1 MGRFA
6 QRVAGLFIAPVLL
19 AGTAVGQSY
28 PGQYP
33 PNQYP
38 PGQYPSG
45 QYPPGQYPP
54 SNYPG
59 GLPLPSIHLP
69 QRKPKTESA
78 KTTKVTVASVEGMLR
93 KLGEKDLLLQASNGR
108 VLRFRLIPKTEF
120 VGKDSKPVR
129 DSLIH
134 PGDRLTIDANP
145 DDPETALR
153 VMLSKSGTPNERA
166 MAESGIDENS
176 VATPTARDLGKPHS
190 INSHDTGMDNGG
202 PVSDDVRPSQ
212 SGPEPSLGARPI
224 SDPIADSP
232 RSDSRG
238 NDSRNREVVRDPLG
252 EASRAPIPTS
262 DDMVIDDA
270 RDAASVFTAGLPNF
284 LVQQVT
290 TRYQG
295 EGSPV
300 RWRSMDT
307 ITCDVASVNGKED
320 YKNFRMNGRPMS
332 GKPEDSGSWSTG
344 EFTITLEDVLSYSTA
359 AEFRK
364 RGEDRIAGRPALVYD
379 LEVRKANSHWT
390 IADMHGRRYT
400 PAYKGSL
407 WIDKETR
414 RVLRIEQVAQG
425 IPRDFTFDRTEATI
439 EYGFVSIESKTY
451 LLPVR
456 GENLA
461 CETGTRN
468 CSRNTIEFRNY
479 RKFGAESSVTFDR

>member
-6 QRVAGLFIAPVLL
+6 PRIVGLVIAPLLL
-19 AGTAVGQSY
+19 AGTASGQSY

-33 PNQYP
+33 PGQYPPNQYP
-38 PGQYPSG
+38 QG

-54 SNYPG
+54 GSYPG
-59 GLPLPSIHLP
+59 GIPMPSIHLP
-69 QRKPKTESA
+69 QRKPKAESA
-78 KTTKVTVASVEGMLR
+78 KSSKLNVASVEGMLR
-93 KLGEKDLLLQASNGR
+93 KLAEKDLLLQTSSGK
-108 VLRFRLIPKTEF
+108 VLRFRLIAKTEF
-120 VGKDSKPVR
+120 LGKDSKPIR

-153 VMLSKSGTPNERA
+153 VILSKSGSANERA

-176 VATPTARDLGKPHS
+176 VATPTAQDLGKPHS
-190 INSHDTGMDNGG
+190 INSRDTGTDGG
-202 PVSDDVRPSQ
+202 GSISDDVRPSQ
-212 SGPEPSLGARPI
+212 SGPEPSLGTRPI
-224 SDPIADSP
+224 TDPIADSP
-232 RSDSRG
+232 R
-238 NDSRNREVVRDPLG
+238 REIERDPIG
-252 EASRAPIPTS
+252 DSSRSSIPSS
-262 DDMVIDDA
+262 DDMVINDA
-270 RDAASVFTAGLPNF
+270 RDAASIFTAGLPNF

-295 EGSPV
+295 EGSPI
-300 RWRSMDT
+300 RWHSMDV

-320 YKNFRMNGRPMS
+320 YKNFRINGRPMN

-344 EFTITLEDVLSYSTA
+344 EFTITLEDVLSYATA
-359 AEFRK
+359 ADFRK

-379 LEVRKANSHWT
+379 LNVQKAFSHWI
-390 IADMHGRRYT
+390 IADMHGRQYS